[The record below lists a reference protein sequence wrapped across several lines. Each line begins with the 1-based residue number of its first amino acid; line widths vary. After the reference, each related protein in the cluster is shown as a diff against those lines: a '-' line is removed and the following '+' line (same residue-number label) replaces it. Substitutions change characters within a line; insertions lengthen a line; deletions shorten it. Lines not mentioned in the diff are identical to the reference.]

1 MLSACSRMLLPG
13 DLEKLQAVFDEVL
26 REYRLPA
33 DCEDAQF
40 LASRL
45 IQLYQDVCDPAS
57 LRAKM
62 GSSPP
67 PA

>member
-1 MLSACSRMLLPG
+1 MLLPG

-45 IQLYQDVCDPAS
+45 IQLYQGGVRDPAS